1 MSKSNSESLSVML
14 FAAGL
19 GTRLRPFTN
28 DYPKPC
34 WPLFQIPMGYFLF
47 PYLKQV
53 SYQNLVVNT
62 FHLPE
67 KIHDL
72 YKKLNQN
79 IQFSD
84 ESGFIKGSGGGIK
97 QAEPLLKDS
106 QTVLTANADE
116 VFFTTEKDFLKKAHA
131 QHLATKSFATLIVTE
146 HPEAGKQFGAI
157 WCDDQGRVL
166 DIGKDPKDKTL
177 KPYHFIGLQFLDAS
191 VLDLIELNKEANIF
205 YDVLIHHLK
214 EKQVSIYPIKCD
226 WYETGNLNDYTH
238 TKTQIEKNKAQD
250 SYQEHLQFL
259 KTLPL
264 SNLSDLS

>member
-28 DYPKPC
+28 EYPKPC

-47 PYLKQV
+47 PYLKQIT
-53 SYQNLVVNT
+53 YQNLVVNT

-67 KIHDL
+67 KIHEL
-72 YKKLNQN
+72 YGKLKQD

-84 ESGFIKGSGGGIK
+84 ESEFIKGSGGGVK
-97 QAEPLLKDS
+97 QAASLLKS
-106 QTVLTANADE
+106 QTILTANADE
-116 VFFTTEKDFLKKAHA
+116 VFFTKQKDFLKKAFE
-131 QHLATKSFATLIVTE
+131 QHTTHKNFATLVVMK

-157 WCDDQGRVL
+157 WCDDHGRVL
-166 DIGKDPKDKTL
+166 DIGKNPSDPNL

-191 VLDLIELNKEANIF
+191 VIDFVESNKEANIF

-214 EKQVSIYPIKCD
+214 EKSVYIYELQCD
-226 WYETGNLNDYTH
+226 WYETGNMSDYKH
-238 TKTQIEKNKAQD
+238 TKEQIEKNKAQD
-250 SYQEHLQFL
+250 FYQEHLQFL
-259 KTLPL
+259 KQLPL
-264 SNLSDLS
+264 SNLSDLA